1 LKKWEDATSSY
12 VDRKVAKKHIS
23 VFDECPVDI
32 EEIDRAINT
41 LHEILNVYSAAYDG
55 QSWDKDLVFTHGI
68 KNMLDAIK
76 AGRKQGQ
83 K

>member
-1 LKKWEDATSSY
+1 LHVDKKA
-12 VDRKVAKKHIS
+12 AKKNIS

-32 EEIDRAINT
+32 EEVDRTIDT
-41 LHEILNVYSAAYDG
+41 LHEILNVYSVAYDG

-76 AGRKQGQ
+76 VGRKQNL